1 MKAGNNKKKDASPSA
16 TSSQKKGLTNTTGSN
31 SSQNTLF
38 DESSE
43 VAKQF
48 HDRFD
53 YLLTKSIGSKAILT
67 TTSGCRYNGILV
79 ACNLKSTDG
88 LDIVLKNPIL
98 VSSLDSDAKTKK
110 DLGETLLVKSDD
122 VAELELKDINLSTDD
137 KTGTNTPVSA
147 QKTQGN
153 TAGPLKTTNAAASKN
168 EKVTKGT
175 NQFRT
180 DVDISN
186 VKGTK
191 ERELQRWTPDEGD
204 FMASEKSQTLEEAST
219 SWDQFSVNEKKFGIK
234 STYDEHFYT
243 TRINKND
250 PNYQQRLKE
259 AQRLADE
266 IERQGTSGNIHIAED
281 RGIIVDDS
289 GMDEED
295 LYSGVDRRG
304 DELLAS
310 LKSNAKPSIAVKS
323 NKYVPP
329 TLRNQPHHM
338 DPAIISSSAMKA
350 TVSTKGSENVSVP
363 VVTAEL
369 AKKSTDAKDAKDA
382 TKPTKENARPRA
394 HLKNVD
400 EEVKKQLKEIKRQSG
415 RSDHSSKTRVQP
427 ASKTS
432 KEAQI
437 EELKNFAQKFK
448 VPYDVPKDMNDV
460 LRKPSVS
467 LKADPSLPPK
477 PKSSSTTPGAA
488 TKNSI
493 KTSHTANGTTPQ
505 NKTDSKKFGTSSG
518 QTGAHGSSNN
528 GSARTS
534 THTKKRPTGSFFG
547 SKKPQNN
554 GSKKDIFGKNFNF
567 FLKSKEAH
575 DEEKSMEPFLIE
587 KPYFAAPTWANT
599 IEESHKSF
607 FPDEQTIMQES
618 QTKLQMRHMN
628 AMNGMGNVSPN
639 MAGNGMNMM
648 GFPMMNGPNGTGS
661 PNPMMNGYNASA
673 MGMYMPFQ
681 PQPMFYPS
689 MGPMVPVMSGKDN
702 NGNDNGSSPSP
713 QDMPAHMTPGG
724 YMNVG
729 TPYGYPVGGMTPFPG
744 MMGNNRM
751 MSGGGGDHRHK
762 GHYNHKNNYHKA

>member
-1 MKAGNNKKKDASPSA
+1 MKPGNNKKKDTSPSA
-16 TSSQKKGLTNTTGSN
+16 VSTQKKGLVNTKGSN
-31 SSQNTLF
+31 GDQHSLF

-48 HDRFD
+48 RDRFD
-53 YLLTKSIGSKAILT
+53 YLLTESIGNKAIVT
-67 TTSGCRYNGILV
+67 TASGSKYSGILA
-79 ACNLKSTDG
+79 ACNLESIDG
-88 LDIVLKNPIL
+88 LDIVLKKPTL
-98 VSSLDSDAKTKK
+98 VSSLGSDIKAKK
-110 DLGETLLVKSDD
+110 DLGETLLLKSDN
-122 VAELELKDINLSTDD
+122 VAELELKNINLGLDG
-137 KTGTNTPVSA
+137 KTGITTPVA
-147 QKTQGN
+147 TPKT
-153 TAGPLKTTNAAASKN
+153 
-168 EKVTKGT
+168 EKIAKGA

-186 VKGTK
+186 VRATK

-204 FMASEKSQTLEEAST
+204 FMATEKSQTLEEASST
-219 SWDQFSVNEKKFGIK
+219 WDQFSVNEKKFGIK

-243 TRINKND
+243 TRINRND
-250 PNYQQRLKE
+250 PNYQQKLKE
-259 AQRLADE
+259 AQKLADE
-266 IERQGTSGNIHIAED
+266 IEKQGTSGNIHIAED

-310 LKSNAKPSIAVKS
+310 LKSNAKPSTTVKS

-338 DPAIISSSAMKA
+338 DPAIISSSAIKV
-350 TVSTKGSENVSVP
+350 TGGNIISENKSSTKTTTTESV
-363 VVTAEL
+363 
-369 AKKSTDAKDAKDA
+369 KKNTISNDTKDT
-382 TKPTKENARPRA
+382 TKPTKENVRPKA

-400 EEVKKQLKEIKRQSG
+400 EEIKKQLKEIKRQSG
-415 RSDHSSKTRVQP
+415 RSDHSSKTKALP
-427 ASKTS
+427 ANKTS

-477 PKSSSTTPGAA
+477 PKSNSTTPGVAN
-488 TKNSI
+488 KNST
-493 KTSHTANGTTPQ
+493 KVSNAANGAASL
-505 NKTDSKKFGTSSG
+505 NKTDSKKSG
-518 QTGAHGSSNN
+518 SSSNN
-528 GSARTS
+528 GPVRTS
-534 THTKKRPTGSFFG
+534 THGRRRPAGSFFG

-554 GSKKDIFGKNFNF
+554 GANKDTFGKNFNF

-575 DEEKSMEPFLIE
+575 NEEKSMEPFLIE
-587 KPYFAAPTWANT
+587 KPYFATPTWINT
-599 IEESHKSF
+599 IEESHKSLF
-607 FPDEQTIMQES
+607 DDENTIMQES
-618 QTKLQMRHMN
+618 QAKLQMRHMN

-648 GFPMMNGPNGTGS
+648 SYPMMNGPNGAGS
-661 PNPMMNGYNASA
+661 PNPMMNGYNASG

-689 MGPMVPVMSGKDN
+689 MGPMVPVMGGKDN
-702 NGNDNGSSPSP
+702 NGNNNGASPPP
-713 QDMPAHMTPGG
+713 QDMTAHMGPGG

-729 TPYGYPVGGMTPFPG
+729 APYGYPVGGMAPFPG
-744 MMGNNRM
+744 MMGHNGM
-751 MSGGGGDHRHK
+751 MGGATNDHRHK
-762 GHYNHKNNYHKA
+762 GHYNHKNNNHRS